1 MKIGIIADI
10 HGDLRRFQAALALLR
25 QQRVEKILC
34 AGDLVDKGANS
45 DEVVALCMSE
55 NIPCVQGNHDFEG
68 ITNQVWIA
76 RISRG
81 EIQEPIAQTLQQET
95 INYLTEMPQTL
106 RFTWLGIRI
115 LLAHGT
121 PSSRDIYLFPDSP
134 AKLFK
139 GVAEEAQA
147 DVVIVGHTHMPLTVR
162 VKGSCII
169 LNPGSIYFG
178 FMEDA
183 STCAVLTLPNCEFQV
198 FDVDTGMSIEV
209 ERVDID

>member
-10 HGDLRRFQAALALLR
+10 HGDLKRFQDALALLHR
-25 QQRVEKILC
+25 QDVEQILC

-45 DEVVALCMSE
+45 DEVVTLCKSE

-68 ITNQVWIA
+68 ITNQVWVA
-76 RISRG
+76 RIANG
-81 EIQEPIAQTLQQET
+81 KIQEPIAQTLQQET
-95 INYLTEMPQTL
+95 ITYLTEMPQTL

-121 PSSRDIYLFPDSP
+121 PTSRNSYLFPDSS

-139 GVAEEAQA
+139 RVAEEAQA
-147 DVVIVGHTHMPLTVR
+147 DVVIVGHTHIPLIVTVN
-162 VKGSCII
+162 GSCTI

-178 FMEDA
+178 YMEDA
-183 STCAVLTLPNCEFQV
+183 STCAVLSLPNCKFQV
-198 FDVDTGMSIEV
+198 FDVDTEMPLQVQHI
-209 ERVDID
+209 DIR